1 MPINSAI
8 ILLLCSLVLLL
19 LYQRQKQLTI
29 DKRNKQT
36 KKIIQ
41 LLQAY
46 PVHEYTM
53 PHMLERCLVMLF
65 SAPQSHFLA
74 AGAFFIYKD
83 NQLSLNAQRGFN
95 SLSESHQAK
104 WFVSLQQ
111 ALNHSTDSQF
121 FPLEQSSHP
130 QLAAF
135 HSEQKSYYLLP
146 LVRQKKLIAA
156 LVLSSSEST
165 CNTPNISFLKSV
177 SCPLATLIENKHF
190 SDELRLGNN
199 VMQLSHQSIFITNTD
214 YKIIRC
220 NKACEEATGY
230 LQENLLGLPPLFFQ
244 QEQDSNIF
252 FTDLCNAVDKSEIW
266 QGEVWSTHKDKTSTP
281 EWLTLSRIKDSEEE
295 TIQYLAIFT
304 NLSSI
309 KEAEKEIQ
317 KLSYFDP
324 LTNLANRSLFD
335 DRLQQSITQA
345 ERKKYTC
352 SLLCVDIDHFKK
364 VNDSLGHKQGD
375 QLLMLF
381 AQRIQDALRKADTV
395 SRLSGDE
402 FAIIIND
409 CDTYHSAYI
418 AKKIMRSLKEPIQ
431 LNDQNFAITASI
443 GISCYPNDANNH
455 IDLIKYAGMA
465 LFQAKK
471 NGGNSF
477 QFYTQKFNQ
486 QSLQKLQIESALRLA
501 LNNDYF
507 ELHFHP
513 QFHLDSNKLIG
524 AEALLRA
531 SQGELKT
538 LSPGIYIPIAEE
550 TGLITEIGNWVFKQ
564 ACLQVKNWQMLNLIP
579 NDFKRFAIN
588 ISPLQFQHDDFIETI
603 QQTLRSTGVNV
614 KHIEIELT
622 ESSLQSS
629 ESDVLE
635 KLLALKAL
643 GINIA
648 IDDFGTGYSSL
659 SRLKNFP
666 IDLLKI
672 DRSFVLDIC
681 HNKSDLAII
690 KAIINMSTALD
701 INTLAEGIENENQAN
716 VLNMLS
722 CQYGQGFL
730 FSKAINGKQFQL
742 LLSES
747 PADN

>member
-1 MPINSAI
+1 MPINI
-8 ILLLCSLVLLL
+8 VMIVFLCSLVLLL
-19 LYQRQKQLTI
+19 LYQRHKQVTI
-29 DKRNKQT
+29 DKRNQQT
-36 KKIIQ
+36 KKIVQ

-65 SAPQSHFLA
+65 SAPQLHFLA

-83 NQLSLNAQRGFN
+83 NQLSLSAQRGFG
-95 SLSESHQAK
+95 SLPESHQAK
-104 WFVSLQQ
+104 WIVSLQR
-111 ALNHSTDSQF
+111 ALIHSSAIQF
-121 FPLEQSSHP
+121 FPLEQPSHT
-130 QLAAF
+130 QLTAF
-135 HSEQKSYYLLP
+135 HSEQTSYYLLP
-146 LVRQKKLIAA
+146 LIRQKKLIAA
-156 LVLSSSEST
+156 LVLCSPKST
-165 CNTPNISFLKSV
+165 CNTRHINFLKSV
-177 SCPLATLIENKHF
+177 SGSLATLIENKHF

-230 LQENLLGLPPLFFQ
+230 LQENLLGLPPVFFQ
-244 QEQDSNIF
+244 QEQNSNIF
-252 FTDLCNAVDKSEIW
+252 FTYLCNTVDKSEIW
-266 QGEVWSTHKDKTSTP
+266 QGEVWSTHKDNVRTL
-281 EWLTLSRIKDSEEE
+281 EWLTLSKIKDSEGQ

-304 NLSSI
+304 DLSAQ
-309 KEAEKEIQ
+309 KDAEKEIQ

-345 ERKKYTC
+345 ERKKYSS
-352 SLLCVDIDHFKK
+352 SLLCVDIDDFKK

-375 QLLMLF
+375 QLLRLF
-381 AQRIQDALRKADTV
+381 AQRIQDALRKVDTV
-395 SRLSGDE
+395 SRLAGDE
-402 FAIIIND
+402 FAVIIND

-418 AKKIMRSLKEPIQ
+418 AKKIMQSLQAPIQ
-431 LNDQNFAITASI
+431 RNGHNFSITASI
-443 GISCYPNDANNH
+443 GISCYPADANNH
-455 IDLIKYAGMA
+455 IDLVKYAGMA
-465 LFQAKK
+465 LSQAKK
-471 NGGNSF
+471 NGCNSF
-477 QFYTQKFNQ
+477 QFYTEKFNQ
-486 QSLQKLQIESALRLA
+486 QSLQKLQVESALRLA
-501 LNNDYF
+501 LSKDYF
-507 ELHFHP
+507 ELHFQP
-513 QFHLDSNKLIG
+513 QYHLNSNQLIG
-524 AEALLRA
+524 AEALLRT
-531 SQGELKT
+531 SQGELKK

-564 ACLQVKNWQMLNLIP
+564 ACIEIKNWQDLNLIP
-579 NDFKRFAIN
+579 SGFKHFAIN
-588 ISPLQFQHDDFIETI
+588 ISPLQFQHVNFINTI
-603 QQTLRSTGVNV
+603 QQILTSTGVNV

-622 ESSLQSS
+622 ESSLQNS
-629 ESDVLE
+629 ENDVLE

-672 DRSFVLDIC
+672 DRSFVQDIC

-690 KAIINMSTALD
+690 KAIINMATALD
-701 INTLAEGIENENQAN
+701 IHTLAEGIEDENQAN
-716 VLNMLS
+716 ALNMLS

-730 FSKAINGKQFQL
+730 FSKAMNSTELQL
-742 LLSES
+742 LLNEPLSE
-747 PADN
+747 N

>member
-1 MPINSAI
+1 MPIDIAI
-8 ILLLCSLVLLL
+8 ILFLCSLVLLL
-19 LYQRQKQLTI
+19 LFQRQKQLTI
-29 DKRNKQT
+29 DQRNKQT
-36 KKIIQ
+36 KKIVQ

-65 SAPQSHFLA
+65 SAPQLNFLA

-83 NQLSLNAQRGFN
+83 NQLSLVAQRGFN

-104 WFVSLQQ
+104 WLVCLQQ
-111 ALNHSTDSQF
+111 TLNLSSEIQF
-121 FPLEQSSHP
+121 FPLAPSSQP
-130 QLAAF
+130 QLSAF
-135 HSEQKSYYLLP
+135 HAEQKSYYLLP

-156 LVLSSSEST
+156 LVLCSPKPT
-165 CNTPNISFLKSV
+165 CNTRHINFLKSV
-177 SCPLATLIENKHF
+177 NGPLATLIESKHF

-244 QEQDSNIF
+244 QEQDSNTF
-252 FTDLCNAVDKSEIW
+252 FTYLCNTVDKSEIW
-266 QGEVWSTHKDKTSTP
+266 QGEVWNTHKNKARTL
-281 EWLTLSRIKDSEEE
+281 EWLTLSKIKDSEGQ

-304 NLSSI
+304 DLSTI

-345 ERKKYTC
+345 ERKKYSC
-352 SLLCVDIDHFKK
+352 SLLCVDIDDFKK

-375 QLLMLF
+375 QLLRLF
-381 AQRIQDALRKADTV
+381 AQRIQDALRKVDTV
-395 SRLSGDE
+395 SRLAGDE

-409 CDTYHSAYI
+409 CDTYHSALV
-418 AKKIMRSLKEPIQ
+418 AKKIMHSLQTPIQ
-431 LNDQNFAITASI
+431 RSGHNFSITASI
-443 GISCYPNDANNH
+443 GISCYPADANNH
-455 IDLIKYAGMA
+455 IDLVKYAGMA
-465 LFQAKK
+465 LSQAKK
-471 NGGNSF
+471 NGCNSF
-477 QFYTQKFNQ
+477 QFYTEKFNQ

-501 LNNDYF
+501 LNQDFF
-507 ELHFHP
+507 ELHFQP
-513 QFHLDSNKLIG
+513 QYHLDSNQLIG
-524 AEALLRA
+524 AEALLRT
-531 SQGELKT
+531 SQGELQK

-550 TGLITEIGNWVFKQ
+550 TGLITEIGNWVFEKT
-564 ACLQVKNWQMLNLIP
+564 CLEIKNWQDLNLIP
-579 NDFKRFAIN
+579 NEFKRFAIN
-588 ISPLQFQHDDFIETI
+588 ISPLQFQHASFVDTI
-603 QQTLRSTGVNV
+603 QKILISTGVDV

-622 ESSLQSS
+622 ESSLQNS
-629 ESDVLE
+629 ENDVLE

-690 KAIINMSTALD
+690 KAIINMATALD
-701 INTLAEGIENENQAN
+701 IHTLAEGIEDEKQAS
-716 VLNMLS
+716 VLNMLA

-730 FSKAINGKQFQL
+730 FSKAINSKKFQS

-747 PADN
+747 PSEN